1 MNKSEERI
9 HYLIS
14 KIYQEEKFKTQNTWN
29 VYVFFSGENLGT
41 PGLEDPE
48 VSSERNF
55 NDPCVWLQA

>member
-41 PGLEDPE
+41 PGLEDRS
-48 VSSERNF
+48 VDLSDKKVRVVVTF
-55 NDPCVWLQA
+55 